1 MNGNNEV
8 LDANPLS
15 MTNQMETIIDLQ
27 LSYIQVIPF

>member
-15 MTNQMETIIDLQ
+15 MKNQMETIIDLQ